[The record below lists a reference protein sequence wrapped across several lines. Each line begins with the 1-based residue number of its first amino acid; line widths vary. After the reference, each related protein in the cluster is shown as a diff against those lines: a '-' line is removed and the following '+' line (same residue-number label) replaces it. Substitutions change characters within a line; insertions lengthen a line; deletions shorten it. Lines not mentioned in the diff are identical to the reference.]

1 MQELYDQR
9 ILHSILGVQPL
20 PTVVKHIESDN
31 KIIRSPSSKRQA
43 VDDAWEEFRRNREY
57 AYDESPSSSRQ
68 HHRVANDID
77 EGGRYDIGR
86 QPSKKRRKTGRE
98 IDDHP
103 VIFVDD
109 DDEEERHGYRDYD
122 DDDYDYYST
131 AEDAN
136 LKYDDRR
143 HESDYDDRKSSYP
156 ENSRN
161 DRRRSYWLSKGVGPG
176 RLDEDMP
183 Y

>member
-20 PTVVKHIESDN
+20 PTIVKHIDTDN
-31 KIIRSPSSKRQA
+31 KTIRSPSSKRQA

-68 HHRVANDID
+68 HHRVASDID

-109 DDEEERHGYRDYD
+109 EDEEERHGYRDY

-136 LKYDDRR
+136 LKDDDRR
-143 HESDYDDRKSSYP
+143 HESDYDNRKSSYP

-176 RLDEDMP
+176 SLDEDMP